1 MSEHPGWTAPGSPGG
16 QPPQAP
22 GTPAPAPAPQQGGWG
37 QAPHPGGGSWAAR
50 APRPGI
56 IPLRPLSLGE
66 LWDGAFRAV
75 RTNPGPLLG
84 SAAVVVVI
92 TTVISSLVQVFSLS
106 GFDSAITDLEN
117 DPTATPDQV
126 FGSLSAG
133 LPGLLGGSLL
143 SGVLTLVAVAAL
155 TGVVTT
161 SVSTAVLGR
170 RTPAR
175 ELWAEVR
182 GRLGP
187 LVAVSLLASLI
198 PSLAAVLLF
207 APGTALVVGG
217 AVNSSDGALVGG
229 ALLLVA
235 GALAALVVGLFLTVR
250 LFMAPA
256 VLVLE
261 GQGVG
266 ASLKRAWALSKRGFW
281 RLLGIYVLTAI
292 CIGIASLVVTGPASF
307 LAGILGVA
315 VGPDSPMY
323 LPVTLAVTGIG
334 TVLASTV
341 LYPLQ
346 AAVVALQY
354 VDQRMRLEGLDV
366 DLARAAAR

>member
-1 MSEHPGWTAPGSPGG
+1 MSEHPGWTAPGSPQG

-22 GTPAPAPAPQQGGWG
+22 PPAPAPPQGGWG
-37 QAPHPGGGSWAAR
+37 QAQHPGGGSWAAR

-84 SAAVVVVI
+84 SAAAVVLV
-92 TTVISSLVQVFSLS
+92 TTTIDSLVQAFSIPALDILS
-106 GFDSAITDLEN
+106 
-117 DPTATPDQV
+117 DPAATPDEA
-126 FGSLSAG
+126 FGALSAG
-133 LPGLLGGSLL
+133 LPAIISSGLLSFVL
-143 SGVLTLVAVAAL
+143 STVAVAVL

-175 ELWAEVR
+175 ELWSKVR
-182 GRLGP
+182 GHLVPLVGVSLLVSLIS
-187 LVAVSLLASLI
+187 LVAVL
-198 PSLAAVLLF
+198 VLVG
-207 APGTALVVGG
+207 PGFALVIGG
-217 AVNSSDGALVGG
+217 AAGSSDGAVVGG
-229 ALLLVA
+229 VALLLL
-235 GALAALVVGLFLTVR
+235 GSLAALVVGVFLTVR

-256 VLVLE
+256 ALVLE

-266 ASLKRAWALSKRGFW
+266 ASLRRAWALSRRGFW
-281 RLLGIYVLTAI
+281 RLLGIYLLTAL
-292 CIGIASLVVTGPASF
+292 CIGIVAAVVASPFAF
-307 LAGILGVA
+307 AGTA
-315 VGPDSPMY
+315 VGLAVGVDSPLY
-323 LPVTLAVTGIG
+323 LPLTLVLTGIG
-334 TVLASTV
+334 TVLAATV

-346 AAVVALQY
+346 AAVVTLQY
-354 VDQRMRLEGLDV
+354 IDQRMRLEGLDV